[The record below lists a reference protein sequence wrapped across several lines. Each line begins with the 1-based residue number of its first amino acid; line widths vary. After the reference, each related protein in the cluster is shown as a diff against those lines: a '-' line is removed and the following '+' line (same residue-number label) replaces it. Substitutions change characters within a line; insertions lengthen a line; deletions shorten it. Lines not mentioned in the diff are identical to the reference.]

1 MDRQTKIDLIAF
13 NLKMLARGRQ
23 RSLLL
28 SAGSPENKRYLLDAC
43 KKMAEIG
50 VGLYT
55 TPGTH
60 RFLAQSGV
68 ESIETAWNEP
78 HICTLITEGKVDF
91 VVNILTGDAAYDE
104 ASDAAGIRSL
114 CVKHGI
120 PLYTDPEVA
129 RETIEL
135 VLSDLEKGTYKYSIQ
150 NDDQPWDLRAR
161 FLELVRQRGG
171 WSNHH
176 AHFDKA
182 YLISPANLALGFADM
197 EKKWEL
203 YRHLKENYT
212 HEDLVERI
220 SRGLQ
225 TVLDQGAQY
234 CRTMVDA
241 DSIIGLKPI
250 HAAVEVKKRFM
261 GKIRFEIGVQPLE
274 GVIDEAT
281 RKQYIEACKL
291 ADFCGGLPSRDRGQE
306 EEHLDIV
313 MQTAK
318 EMNKMVEVHVDQ
330 ENNPLQNETELL
342 CRKTIEHGM
351 QGRVYGIH
359 SISVSAK
366 EESEQDRIIALVKEA
381 DVGIVICPSAALSMK
396 MLPMQS
402 PLHNSIGPFVKMKK
416 AGVRTYLGIDNI
428 ADLFMPVVDGDMWTE
443 CRMLMEACRHYDLE
457 EIADWATVPPLH
469 VVKEQ
474 EEPPSKRAKKDGEA
488 DVTPEKIAAQRSLS
502 CLARTRSDLAPKS
515 SERESHAAVQAG
527 A

>member
-1 MDRQTKIDLIAF
+1 
-13 NLKMLARGRQ
+13 
-23 RSLLL
+23 
-28 SAGSPENKRYLLDAC
+28 
-43 KKMAEIG
+43 MADIG
-50 VGLYT
+50 VGLYA

-60 RFLAQSGV
+60 RFLAQNNV
-68 ESIETAWNEP
+68 QSIEMPWNTP
-78 HICTLITEGKVDF
+78 NICALIKDGKVDF
-91 VVNILTGDAAYDE
+91 VVNILTGDTAYDQ
-104 ASDAAGIRSL
+104 ASDATGVRSV

-120 PLYTDPEVA
+120 PLYTDREVA
-129 RETIEL
+129 RETIDL
-135 VLSDLEKGTYKYSIQ
+135 VLLDLEKGTYKYAIQ
-150 NDDQPWDLRAR
+150 SDDRPWDLRVR

-220 SRGLQ
+220 ARALQ
-225 TVLDQGAQY
+225 VVVDQGSQY
-234 CRTMVDA
+234 CRSMVDA

-250 HAAVEVKKRFM
+250 HAALEVKERFK

-274 GVIDEAT
+274 GLLHEAS

-306 EEHLDIV
+306 EKHLDIV

-318 EMNKMVEVHVDQ
+318 ELNKMVEVHVDQ

-342 CRKTIEHGM
+342 CLKTIEHGM

-366 EESEQDRIIALVKEA
+366 DESEQDRIIALVKKA

-402 PLHNSIGPFVKMKK
+402 PLHNSIGPFVKLIN

-443 CRMLMEACRHYDLE
+443 VRMLMEACRYYDLE
-457 EIADWATVPPLH
+457 KVAD
-469 VVKEQ
+469 
-474 EEPPSKRAKKDGEA
+474 
-488 DVTPEKIAAQRSLS
+488 
-502 CLARTRSDLAPKS
+502 C
-515 SERESHAAVQAG
+515 
-527 A
+527 

>member
-1 MDRQTKIDLIAF
+1 MAAMDTQLKIDLIGY
-13 NLKMLARGRQ
+13 NLKMLAKGPQRSQ
-23 RSLLL
+23 RSLLI
-28 SAGSPENKRYLLDAC
+28 SAGSRESKEYLLDTC
-43 KKMAEIG
+43 RKMSKLG
-50 VGLYT
+50 VCIYA

-60 RFLAQSGV
+60 WFLGKNGV
-68 ESIETAWNEP
+68 DSIETPWNKQ
-78 HICTLITEGKVDF
+78 HIRELFMDKQIGF
-91 VVNILTGDAAYDE
+91 VVNILTGDTTYDE
-104 ASDAAGIRSL
+104 KSDAVGVRSL

-120 PLYTDPEVA
+120 PLYTDRDVA
-129 RETIEL
+129 RETIDHI
-135 VLSDLEKGTYKYSIQ
+135 LSDVEKGTYKYEICSA
-150 NDDQPWDLRAR
+150 DRPWDLRAR
-161 FLELVRQRGG
+161 FLEMVRQRGG

-197 EKKWEL
+197 EKKWTL

-225 TVLDQGAQY
+225 AVVDQGSQY

-250 HAAVEVKKRFM
+250 HAALEVKKRFQD
-261 GKIRFEIGVQPLE
+261 KIRFEIGVQPLE
-274 GVIDEAT
+274 GLLQTEASLA
-281 RKQYIEACKL
+281 QYLEACKL
-291 ADFCGGLPSRDRGQE
+291 ADFCGGLPSKDRGQE
-306 EEHLDIV
+306 EKHLDIV
-313 MQTAK
+313 MKAAK
-318 EMNKMVEVHVDQ
+318 EMGKNVEVHVDQ

-342 CRKTIEHGM
+342 CLKTIEHGM

-366 EESEQDRIIALVKEA
+366 EEIEQDRIVALCKKA

-396 MLPMQS
+396 MLPMKS
-402 PLHNSIGPFVKMKK
+402 PLHNSIGPFVKLKN

-443 CRMLMEACRHYDLE
+443 VRMLMEACRHYDLE
-457 EIADWATVPPLH
+457 EVADWATQPPLH
-469 VVKEQ
+469 IVNEQKEP
-474 EEPPSKRAKKDGEA
+474 EAKRARKDR
-488 DVTPEKIAAQRSLS
+488 DLHVCLS
-502 CLARTRSDLAPKS
+502 N
-515 SERESHAAVQAG
+515 AG

>member
-1 MDRQTKIDLIAF
+1 MAASDTHPKIDLIGF
-13 NLKMLARGRQ
+13 NLKMLAKGRQ
-23 RSLLL
+23 RSLLI
-28 SAGSPENKRYLLDAC
+28 SAGSQEDKQYLLGAC
-43 KKMAEIG
+43 RKMSETG
-50 VGLYT
+50 VSLYA

-60 RFLAQSGV
+60 RFLANNAI
-68 ESIETAWNEP
+68 ESISTPWNQAD
-78 HICTLITEGKVDF
+78 IRMLVKDGKVDF
-91 VVNILTGDAAYDE
+91 VINILTGDTTYDAE
-104 ASDAAGIRSL
+104 SDAAGIRSL

-120 PLYTDPEVA
+120 PLYTDREVA

-135 VLSDLEKGTYKYSIQ
+135 VLSDLEKGTFKYEIGS
-150 NDDQPWDLRAR
+150 DDRPWDLRTR

-182 YLISPANLALGFADM
+182 YLISPANLELGFADM

-225 TVLDQGAQY
+225 TVVDQGSQY
-234 CRTMVDA
+234 CRSMVDA
-241 DSIIGLKPI
+241 DSIIGLLPI
-250 HAAVEVKKRFM
+250 HAAVEVKKRFKD
-261 GKIRFEIGVQPLE
+261 KIRFEIGVQPLE
-274 GVIDEAT
+274 GLINEAS
-281 RKQYIEACKL
+281 RKQYLEACKL
-291 ADFCGGLPSRDRGQE
+291 ADYCGGLPSKDRGQE
-306 EEHLDIV
+306 EKHLDIV

-318 EMNKMVEVHVDQ
+318 EMNKNVEVHVDQ

-359 SISVSAK
+359 SISVSCK
-366 EESEQDRIIALVKEA
+366 DELEQDRIIALCKEA

-402 PLHNSIGPFVKMKK
+402 PLHNSIGPFVKLKN

-428 ADLFMPVVDGDMWTE
+428 ADLFMPVVDGCMWTE
-443 CRMLMEACRHYDLE
+443 ARMLMESCRFYDLE
-457 EIADWATVPPLH
+457 TVADWATQPPLH
-469 VVKEQ
+469 IVNEQ
-474 EEPPSKRAKKDGEA
+474 EGPAVKRAKKTGDEDA
-488 DVTPEKIAAQRSLS
+488 CAKRDLVRCLS
-502 CLARTRSDLAPKS
+502 D
-515 SERESHAAVQAG
+515 AG

>member
-1 MDRQTKIDLIAF
+1 M
-13 NLKMLARGRQ
+13 
-23 RSLLL
+23 
-28 SAGSPENKRYLLDAC
+28 
-43 KKMAEIG
+43 
-50 VGLYT
+50 
-55 TPGTH
+55 
-60 RFLAQSGV
+60 
-68 ESIETAWNEP
+68 
-78 HICTLITEGKVDF
+78 ITEGKVDF
-91 VVNILTGDAAYDE
+91 VVNILTGDTTYDQ
-104 ASDAAGIRSL
+104 ASDAVGVRLL

-120 PLYTDPEVA
+120 PLYTDREVA

-135 VLSDLEKGTYKYSIQ
+135 VLSDLEKGTFKYSIHS
-150 NDDQPWDLRAR
+150 DDRPWDLRAR

-197 EKKWEL
+197 EKKWTL

-212 HEDLVERI
+212 HEDLVERMT
-220 SRGLQ
+220 RALQ
-225 TVLDQGAQY
+225 FVVDQGSQY

-250 HAAVEVKKRFM
+250 RAALEVKEKFK

-274 GVIDEAT
+274 GVIDKACFE
-281 RKQYIEACKL
+281 QYLEACKM

-306 EEHLDIV
+306 EKHLDIV

-318 EMNKMVEVHVDQ
+318 EMNKCVEVHVDQ

-457 EIADWATVPPLH
+457 EVADRATTPPLH
-469 VVKEQ
+469 ITKER
-474 EEPPSKRAKKDGEA
+474 EEPAAKRMKT
-488 DVTPEKIAAQRSLS
+488 DVNVQVHSAAFG
-502 CLARTRSDLAPKS
+502 
-515 SERESHAAVQAG
+515 VAG

>member
-1 MDRQTKIDLIAF
+1 MAGSDTHPKIDLIGF
-13 NLKMLARGRQ
+13 NLKMLAKGKQ
-23 RSLLL
+23 RSMLV
-28 SAGSPENKRYLLDAC
+28 SAGSQEDKQYLLGAC
-43 KKMAEIG
+43 RNMAAIG
-50 VGLYT
+50 IGLYA

-60 RFLAQSGV
+60 RFLANNSI
-68 ESIETAWNEP
+68 ESIATPWDKPNIRA
-78 HICTLITEGKVDF
+78 LVKDQKVDL
-91 VVNILTGDAAYDE
+91 VINILTGNTTYDE
-104 ASDAAGIRSL
+104 ESDAAGIRSL

-120 PLYTDPEVA
+120 PLYTDREVA

-135 VLSDLEKGTYKYSIQ
+135 VLSDLEKGTYKYSIRS
-150 NDDQPWDLRAR
+150 DDKPWDLRTR
-161 FLELVRQRGG
+161 FLELVRERGG

-182 YLISPANLALGFADM
+182 YLISPANLTLAFADM

-225 TVLDQGAQY
+225 TVVDQGSQY
-234 CRTMVDA
+234 CRSMVDA

-250 HAAVEVKKRFM
+250 HAAVEVKRLFKD
-261 GKIRFEIGVQPLE
+261 KIRFEIGVQPLE
-274 GVIDEAT
+274 GLLQSEASL
-281 RKQYIEACKL
+281 KQYLEACKL
-291 ADFCGGLPSRDRGQE
+291 ADFCGGLPSKDRGQE
-306 EEHLDIV
+306 EKHLDIV

-330 ENNPLQNETELL
+330 EYNPLQNETELL

-366 EESEQDRIIALVKEA
+366 EWPEQDRIIALCKEA

-396 MLPMQS
+396 MLPMQG
-402 PLHNSIGPFVKMKK
+402 PLSNSIGPFVKLKE

-428 ADLFMPVVDGDMWTE
+428 ADLFMPIVDGCMWTE
-443 CRMLMEACRHYDLE
+443 TRMLMEASRFYDLE
-457 EIADWATVPPLH
+457 VVADWATQPPLH
-469 VVKEQ
+469 IVKEQ
-474 EEPPSKRAKKDGEA
+474 EEPAVKRAKKTA
-488 DVTPEKIAAQRSLS
+488 DEDACVKRDLGRCLS
-502 CLARTRSDLAPKS
+502 D
-515 SERESHAAVQAG
+515 AG

>member
-1 MDRQTKIDLIAF
+1 MAAMDTQPKIDLIGF
-13 NLKMLARGRQ
+13 NLKMLAKGPQ
-23 RSLLL
+23 RSLLV
-28 SAGSPENKRYLLDAC
+28 SAGPQENKEYLLEAC
-43 KKMAEIG
+43 RKMAEVG
-50 VGLYT
+50 VGLYA

-60 RFLAQSGV
+60 RFLAQNGV
-68 ESIETAWNEP
+68 ESSETLWNQP
-78 HICTLITEGKVDF
+78 TIRALITEGKVDF
-91 VVNILTGDAAYDE
+91 VVNILTGDTTYDE
-104 ASDAAGIRSL
+104 ASDASGIRSL

-120 PLYTDPEVA
+120 PLYTDPAVA

-135 VLSDLEKGTYKYSIQ
+135 VLSDLEKGTYKYSIHS
-150 NDDQPWDLRAR
+150 DGRPWDLRAR
-161 FLELVRQRGG
+161 FLEMVRQRGG

-225 TVLDQGAQY
+225 VVVDQGSQY

-250 HAAVEVKKRFM
+250 HAALEVKKRFKD
-261 GKIRFEIGVQPLE
+261 KIRFEIGVQPLE
-274 GVIDEAT
+274 GLLQTEASLA
-281 RKQYIEACKL
+281 QYLEACKL
-291 ADFCGGLPSRDRGQE
+291 ADFCGGLPSKDRGQE
-306 EEHLDIV
+306 EKHLDIV
-313 MQTAK
+313 MKAAK
-318 EMNKMVEVHVDQ
+318 EMGKMVEVHVDQ

-342 CRKTIEHGM
+342 CLKTIEHGM

-366 EESEQDRIIALVKEA
+366 EEIEQDRIIALCKKA

-402 PLHNSIGPFVKMKK
+402 PLHNSIGPFVKLKN

-443 CRMLMEACRHYDLE
+443 VRMLMEACRHYDLDDV
-457 EIADWATVPPLH
+457 ADWATKPPLH
-469 VVKEQ
+469 IQNEQ
-474 EEPPSKRAKKDGEA
+474 EGPAMKRAKITQSEPA
-488 DVTPEKIAAQRSLS
+488 DL
-502 CLARTRSDLAPKS
+502 
-515 SERESHAAVQAG
+515 SHAG